1 MLKSLEEQ
9 KNDTEPDKNTADYYE
24 NKRLIDQQIKTM
36 TAQKKA
42 AEKVQMQYPSLEKT
56 LDDCKTKLEQAKDIE
71 AEKAVIAEYSKMS
84 GKMTEVHASAVEI
97 RDTVVNTRKEMG
109 DCIIPVNITKRAAE
123 LVALHDLFN
132 KIQGEF

>member
-132 KIQGEF
+132 KIQG

>member
-9 KNDTEPDKNTADYYE
+9 KNDTEPDKNTADYFE
-24 NKRLIDQQIKTM
+24 NKRLIEQQIKTM

>member
-9 KNDTEPDKNTADYYE
+9 KNDTEPDKNTADYFE
-24 NKRLIDQQIKTM
+24 NKRLIDQQIKIM
-36 TAQKKA
+36 TTQKKA
-42 AEKVQMQYPSLEKT
+42 AEKVQMQYPTLEKT
-56 LDDCKTKLEQAKDIE
+56 LEDCKTKLEQAKDIE
-71 AEKAVIAEYSKMS
+71 SEKTVIAEYTKLS
-84 GKMTEVHASAVEI
+84 GTMTEVHASAVEI

-123 LVALHDLFN
+123 LVALSDLFN

>member
-1 MLKSLEEQ
+1 
-9 KNDTEPDKNTADYYE
+9 
-24 NKRLIDQQIKTM
+24 
-36 TAQKKA
+36 
-42 AEKVQMQYPSLEKT
+42 MQYPSLEKT

-132 KIQGEF
+132 KI

>member
-9 KNDTEPDKNTADYYE
+9 KNDTEPDKNTADYFE
-24 NKRLIDQQIKTM
+24 NKRLIEQQIKTM

-84 GKMTEVHASAVEI
+84 GKMTEVHASAFEI